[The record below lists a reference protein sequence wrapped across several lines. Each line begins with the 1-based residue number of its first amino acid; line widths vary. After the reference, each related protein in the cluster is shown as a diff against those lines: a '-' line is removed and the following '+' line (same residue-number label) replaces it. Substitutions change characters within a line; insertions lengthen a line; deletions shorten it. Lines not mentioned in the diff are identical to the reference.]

1 MKQCLI
7 TSYTLRVYLE
17 VTATKS
23 NNITFFTYVE
33 SKRTYRYLGDQS
45 IRQSKYN
52 IYEYNHILRF
62 YW

>member
-1 MKQCLI
+1 MPI

-23 NNITFFTYVE
+23 NNITFFTCVE
-33 SKRTYRYLGDQS
+33 SKRTYRYLGD
-45 IRQSKYN
+45 RQSKYN
-52 IYEYNHILRF
+52 NNKYNHILRL

>member
-1 MKQCLI
+1 MIYFLITTNNLCMKQCLI
-7 TSYTLRVYLE
+7 TSHTLRVYLE

-45 IRQSKYN
+45 IRQSKY
-52 IYEYNHILRF
+52 I
-62 YW
+62 

>member
-33 SKRTYRYLGDQS
+33 SKRTYRYLGD
-45 IRQSKYN
+45 RQSKYN
-52 IYEYNHILRF
+52 IYNHILRF